1 MGDFSAEVISH
12 IDRNYIMELLKKG
25 ERIDGRAFDQYRPI
39 EIQVDVV
46 PAKADGSAIV
56 KLGDTSVIAGVKV
69 LVGEPFPDTPDEGVT
84 MISAE
89 MAPIASPLFEVGP
102 PKEDAIE
109 LARVVDRGVRESE
122 TVDAK
127 ALCIES
133 GKKVYM
139 VFVDIYPLEHDGN
152 LIDASSIASNVAVMT
167 TRFPEMKV
175 EDKDV
180 VPTGRLI
187 PIPIKNLAVECTIVK
202 IGKNLIVDPV
212 LKEEFVQDCR
222 LTISVDQND
231 NLTAM
236 QKGGGSGPISLKEIE
251 SAIDMA
257 LQRSKDIRKIT
268 EDAVKS
274 KKPPEEPVKSKK
286 SR

>member
-12 IDRNYIMELLKKG
+12 IDHNYIMELLKKG
-25 ERIDGRAFDQYRPI
+25 ERSDGRAFDEYRPI
-39 EIQVDVV
+39 EIQVNVV

-56 KLGDTSVIAGVKV
+56 RLGATSVIAGVKV

-89 MAPIASPLFEVGP
+89 MAPIASPLFEAGP

-167 TRFPEMKV
+167 TRFPEMEM
-175 EDKDV
+175 EDREV
-180 VPTGRLI
+180 VPTGKLI
-187 PIPIKNLAVECTIVK
+187 PIPIKNLAVECTIAK
-202 IGKNLIVDPV
+202 IGQSLIIDPI

-222 LTISVDQND
+222 LTVSIDQND

-236 QKGGGSGPISLKEIE
+236 QKGGGSGPMSLKQIE
-251 SAIDMA
+251 AAIDMS
-257 LQRSKDIRKIT
+257 LERSKDIRKLT
-268 EDAVKS
+268 EQAVKS
-274 KKPPEEPVKSKK
+274 KK
-286 SR
+286 